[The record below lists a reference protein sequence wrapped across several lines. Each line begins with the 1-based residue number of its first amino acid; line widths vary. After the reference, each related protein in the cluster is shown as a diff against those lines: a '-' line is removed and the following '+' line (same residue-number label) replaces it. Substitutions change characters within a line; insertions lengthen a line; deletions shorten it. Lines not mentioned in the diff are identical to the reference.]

1 MFITFMFAAAL
12 RPATLDSLQIDSAAF
27 QSGISALPFC
37 HTIATS
43 ESNNPGVTHQRH
55 SCPLWWRHLCNVCR
69 ITVSVA
75 VTVGLYPL
83 QRKLN
88 LHYANDDYTQ
98 VRQNKVAP

>member
-55 SCPLWWRHLCNVCR
+55 SCPLWWRHLCNVCW
-69 ITVSVA
+69 ISVCSCNCIS
-75 VTVGLYPL
+75 VTTKAEPTLRQRRVYPGAA
-83 QRKLN
+83 K
-88 LHYANDDYTQ
+88 
-98 VRQNKVAP
+98 